1 MKKLFFSFVVVAVAV
16 LASCNNA
23 PKTEEAVEAATETVE
38 AAATETVAAVDST
51 VAAAVDSAV
60 AK

>member
-1 MKKLFFSFVVVAVAV
+1 MKKVFFSFVVVAVVA

-23 PKTEEAVEAATETVE
+23 PKTEEAVENATESVE
-38 AAATETVAAVDST
+38 AAGAEAAAVVDST